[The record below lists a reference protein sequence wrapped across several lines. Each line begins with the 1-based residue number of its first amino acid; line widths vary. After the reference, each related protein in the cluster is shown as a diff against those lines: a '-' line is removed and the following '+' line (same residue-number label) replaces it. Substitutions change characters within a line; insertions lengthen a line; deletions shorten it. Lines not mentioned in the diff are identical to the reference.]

1 MWLELRN
8 ISNKSQR
15 NKTNFSVQLIYIAIV
30 CDREENKT
38 SGIML

>member
-8 ISNKSQR
+8 ISNKSER

-30 CDREENKT
+30 CDREEDKPQ
-38 SGIML
+38 G